1 MTRTA
6 HRPPLSNLSPRV
18 RKGAGTGGSSP
29 THRNRSAIERTI
41 AELRRADRLGEL
53 DAGALALIRTTAAA
67 LDAAEGA
74 YEVAMIGRVH
84 ITALAGLLA
93 GHLVEKDDELD
104 RFLASLR
111 SAEMGNS
118 PNP

>member
-1 MTRTA
+1 MRETA
-6 HRPPLSNLSPRV
+6 HRPPLSNLSPRA
-18 RKGAGTGGSSP
+18 RKGAGAGGNPP

-67 LDAAEGA
+67 LDAADGA

-111 SAEMGNS
+111 TAAVGD
-118 PNP
+118 NPES